1 MAAARHSI
9 DPEVKRSRLCTV
21 AYVVIKCAV
30 GVCMLIRQPGFSN
43 YSITQFY
50 ITPSRLLLLTLEH
63 SAAVWPTLMHKI
75 VNPIYNV
82 EPYRCEKQSSVVD
95 GIANLV
101 NVVPWRNFSKS
112 TVVNAKV
119 GHVSPATPLLG
130 VICHPYG
137 KT

>member
-9 DPEVKRSRLCTV
+9 DPEVKRSRLCT

-43 YSITQFY
+43 YNSVLHHAKY
-50 ITPSRLLLLTLEH
+50 LLTSEH
-63 SAAVWPTLMHKI
+63 SATVWPTLMHKI

-82 EPYRCEKQSSVVD
+82 EPYRREKQSSVVD
-95 GIANLV
+95 SIANLV

-119 GHVSPATPLLG
+119 GHVSPTTPLLG